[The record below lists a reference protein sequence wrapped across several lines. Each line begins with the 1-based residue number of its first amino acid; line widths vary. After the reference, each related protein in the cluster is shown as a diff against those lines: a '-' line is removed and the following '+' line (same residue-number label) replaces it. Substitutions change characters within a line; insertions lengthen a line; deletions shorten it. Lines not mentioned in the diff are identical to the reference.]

1 MTTPYELRPPNEP
14 RRPQGHTHSRR
25 FAVSVTLLY
34 AISVLVIAG
43 FLGLRMHDWARQR
56 IVQSSILATIG
67 TPIVTAAD
75 AVATEMAAPDLS
87 GSAASQPQSAAPV
100 VTPEPTPSFTNI
112 LLLGSDERPD
122 ETGPSRTDTMIL
134 LSINPQDKTL
144 GMLSM
149 PRDLWVPIPGQ
160 NITTK
165 INTAYGIG
173 EAQGY
178 AGGGAQLAK
187 DTVSS
192 LIGRPV
198 DYFVRVN
205 FDGFRELIDLI
216 GGVDV
221 VVASTIHDEE
231 YPTADYGVETFHLDA
246 GPQHLDGAT
255 ALKYARTRHT
265 DDDYNRA
272 RRQQEIIRAVAD
284 KVLSANMIPQLLPR
298 VPQLLMTMQN
308 SIETDIPIPV
318 GLDLANLV
326 SGSTLREVRQLV
338 LDSQYGE
345 GNLQQRRRVD
355 SVAGSRPR
363 ARCPR
368 PLLWHGLRHG
378 HGCRQRRRAAHRGAQ
393 RHDAARRRRQHRA
406 EARRPGLA
414 RGLHRR
420 RRPQGL
426 SANDHHQ
433 LRGAARPGPKAEQ
446 RPGAERCR
454 VHLQWFGPHFAHRHP
469 HRGRAGLAG
478 TIASPARR
486 RPSDLIPTQYGL
498 PSSVRRRAPAQ
509 CRFDSPG

>member
-345 GNLQQRRRVD
+345 ETYSSEGAWILLPD
-355 SVAGSRPR
+355 R
-363 ARCPR
+363 ARVR
-368 PLLWHGLRHG
+368 VALDRFFGTASGTGTAAASADALRIEVLNG
-378 HGCRQRRRAAHRGAQ
+378 TMQPGVAASTAQ
-393 RHDAARRRRQHRA
+393 KLEGQGWRVVSIDDADRKDYQQTIIINYAAPPALVQK
-406 EARRPGLA
+406 
-414 RGLHRR
+414 
-420 RRPQGL
+420 L
-426 SANDHHQ
+426 S
-433 LRGAARPGPKAEQ
+433 
-446 RPGAERCR
+446 
-454 VHLQWFGPHFAHRHP
+454 
-469 HRGRAGLAG
+469 
-478 TIASPARR
+478 
-486 RPSDLIPTQYGL
+486 SDLGL
-498 PSSVRRRAPAQ
+498 NAAESTFSGLDRT
-509 CRFDSPG
+509 SPIDIRIVVGQDLLGR

>member
-14 RRPQGHTHSRR
+14 RRPQEPTHGRR

-34 AISVLVIAG
+34 AITVLSLAAL
-43 FLGLRMHDWARQR
+43 LGLRMHDWARQR

-67 TPIVTAAD
+67 TPIVSAAD

-87 GSAASQPQSAAPV
+87 GSAASQPQAAAPV
-100 VTPEPTPSFTNI
+100 VTPEPTPSFINI

-134 LSINPQDKTL
+134 LSINPQEKTL

-173 EAQGY
+173 EAQAY

-345 GNLQQRRRVD
+345 ETYSSEGAWILLPD
-355 SVAGSRPR
+355 R
-363 ARCPR
+363 ARVRVALDRFFGTASGAGTAAASADALRIEVLNGTMQPGIAASTAQKLEGQGWR
-368 PLLWHGLRHG
+368 VVSIDDADRKDYQQTIIINYAAPSALVQKLSSDLGLN
-378 HGCRQRRRAAHRGAQ
+378 A
-393 RHDAARRRRQHRA
+393 A
-406 EARRPGLA
+406 EATFSGLD
-414 RGLHRR
+414 RTSPIDIRIVVGQDL
-420 RRPQGL
+420 L
-426 SANDHHQ
+426 
-433 LRGAARPGPKAEQ
+433 
-446 RPGAERCR
+446 
-454 VHLQWFGPHFAHRHP
+454 
-469 HRGRAGLAG
+469 GR
-478 TIASPARR
+478 
-486 RPSDLIPTQYGL
+486 
-498 PSSVRRRAPAQ
+498 
-509 CRFDSPG
+509 

>member
-14 RRPQGHTHSRR
+14 RRPRERTHGRR

-34 AISVLVIAG
+34 AITVLSLAAL
-43 FLGLRMHDWARQR
+43 LGLRMHDWARQR

-67 TPIVTAAD
+67 TPIVSAAD

-87 GSAASQPQSAAPV
+87 GSAASQPQDAAPV
-100 VTPEPTPSFTNI
+100 VTPEPTPSFINI

-134 LSINPQDKTL
+134 LSINPQEKTL

-173 EAQGY
+173 EAQAY

-216 GGVDV
+216 GGVDI

-345 GNLQQRRRVD
+345 ETYSSEGAWILLPD
-355 SVAGSRPR
+355 R
-363 ARCPR
+363 ARVR
-368 PLLWHGLRHG
+368 VALDRFFGTASSAGTAAASADALRIEVLNG
-378 HGCRQRRRAAHRGAQ
+378 TTQPGVAASTAQ
-393 RHDAARRRRQHRA
+393 RLEAQGWRVVSIDDADRKDYQQTIIINYAAPSTLIQKLSSDLGLNAA
-406 EARRPGLA
+406 EATFSGLD
-414 RGLHRR
+414 RTSPIDIRIVVGQDL
-420 RRPQGL
+420 L
-426 SANDHHQ
+426 
-433 LRGAARPGPKAEQ
+433 
-446 RPGAERCR
+446 
-454 VHLQWFGPHFAHRHP
+454 
-469 HRGRAGLAG
+469 GR
-478 TIASPARR
+478 
-486 RPSDLIPTQYGL
+486 
-498 PSSVRRRAPAQ
+498 
-509 CRFDSPG
+509 

>member
-14 RRPQGHTHSRR
+14 RRPQEPTHGRR

-34 AISVLVIAG
+34 AITVLSLAAL
-43 FLGLRMHDWARQR
+43 LGLRMHDWARQR

-67 TPIVTAAD
+67 TPIVSAAD

-87 GSAASQPQSAAPV
+87 GSAASQPQAAAPV
-100 VTPEPTPSFTNI
+100 VTPEPTPSFINI

-134 LSINPQDKTL
+134 LSINPQEKTL

-173 EAQGY
+173 EAQAY

-246 GPQHLDGAT
+246 GAAASRRRNRPQICAHASHRRRLQPRPPSAGDHSRRGGQSAQRQHDPPT
-255 ALKYARTRHT
+255 AAAR
-265 DDDYNRA
+265 A
-272 RRQQEIIRAVAD
+272 AVAD
-284 KVLSANMIPQLLPR
+284 
-298 VPQLLMTMQN
+298 
-308 SIETDIPIPV
+308 D
-318 GLDLANLV
+318 
-326 SGSTLREVRQLV
+326 
-338 LDSQYGE
+338 
-345 GNLQQRRRVD
+345 
-355 SVAGSRPR
+355 
-363 ARCPR
+363 
-368 PLLWHGLRHG
+368 
-378 HGCRQRRRAAHRGAQ
+378 
-393 RHDAARRRRQHRA
+393 DAEQHR
-406 EARRPGLA
+406 
-414 RGLHRR
+414 
-420 RRPQGL
+420 
-426 SANDHHQ
+426 D
-433 LRGAARPGPKAEQ
+433 
-446 RPGAERCR
+446 
-454 VHLQWFGPHFAHRHP
+454 
-469 HRGRAGLAG
+469 
-478 TIASPARR
+478 
-486 RPSDLIPTQYGL
+486 
-498 PSSVRRRAPAQ
+498 
-509 CRFDSPG
+509 